1 MEAITRLAFGWLGTQ
16 TPYFAVS
23 QIDSMDFALLTFR
36 IKRVV
41 ISWIKQD
48 VKAVAT
54 GKRGPI
60 AVANT
65 FLTLHA
71 ARSHPVLVVL
81 ETARNSEIR
90 FRVIERNSIIFSC
103 GNLVQMIPVLAASKT
118 LVYAAIRPEQQTLAN
133 LRFRG
138 LVFVFRFGWLRRRHR
153 ARLNRKRVTIR
164 VNLLA

>member
-23 QIDSMDFALLTFR
+23 QIDSMDFALLTFG
-36 IKRVV
+36 IKGVV

-48 VKAVAT
+48 VKPVAT
-54 GKRGPI
+54 GKRGQI

-90 FRVIERNSIIFSC
+90 FRVIEQIGRASC
-103 GNLVQMIPVLAASKT
+103 
-118 LVYAAIRPEQQTLAN
+118 RE
-133 LRFRG
+133 
-138 LVFVFRFGWLRRRHR
+138 
-153 ARLNRKRVTIR
+153 RV
-164 VNLLA
+164 